1 MTDLREAAPERVVL
15 VLFQKNSV
23 SRSLPFI
30 EAVTARGVRVT
41 ALVADGLA
49 WSNPPR
55 LPADVEVYSLAR
67 AETRRPF
74 VRTYTALVERLPGG
88 VLRRLETHLPGL
100 LGRAAGK
107 AHRLQRK
114 VAGKLRKRVFWPV
127 YRPLRS
133 HALRRAALR
142 RLGPLELGTAARLVC
157 ADDAAVPLA
166 WALTKRHPGLPVTRS
181 LHLGSYQDHPVIAP
195 PSEAD
200 PDGPAAAPREPYTQL

>member
-15 VLFQKNSV
+15 VLFQKHSV
-23 SRSLPFI
+23 PRSLPFI

-41 ALVADGLA
+41 ALVADGLG
-49 WSNPPR
+49 WHNPPR
-55 LPADVEVYSLAR
+55 LPAGVEVYSLAR

-74 VRTYTALVERLPGG
+74 VRVYFGLVERIPDGIM
-88 VLRRLETHLPGL
+88 RRLESGLPGI

-107 AHRLQRK
+107 AGRLQRK
-114 VAGKLRKRVFWPV
+114 VAGKLRERVFWPV

-142 RLGPLELGTAARLVC
+142 RLGPLELDSAARLVC

-166 WALTKRHPGLPVTRS
+166 WALTKRHPDLAVTRS
-181 LHLGSYQDHPVIAP
+181 LHLGSFQDYPVTAP
-195 PSEAD
+195 PAEPD
-200 PDGPAAAPREPYTQL
+200 PDAAAHREPYTQL